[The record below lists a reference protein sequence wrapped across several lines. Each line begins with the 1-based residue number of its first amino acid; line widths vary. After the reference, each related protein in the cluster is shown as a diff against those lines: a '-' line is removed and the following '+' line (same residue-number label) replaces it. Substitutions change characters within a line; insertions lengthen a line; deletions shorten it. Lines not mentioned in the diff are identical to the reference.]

1 MKYMFLDIETYCE
14 RDLKECGVYPYAAD
28 PSFEILLFG
37 YSFDGSEVNVI
48 DLAQGEKLPND
59 VLEAITSPDVI
70 KIAHNALFERVCLSS
85 YLGMPVGTYLPPEQ
99 WRCSMVASAYL
110 GLPLSLDMLST
121 VLNLKNAK
129 MKEGKELIR
138 YFCLPCKPTK
148 SNGMRTRNKPQD
160 SPEKWATFA
169 LYNKY
174 DVLAEIE
181 ILSRIK
187 AFPMPDF
194 LWQEW
199 FLDQRINDRGV
210 LIDTEFVKSAIAID
224 EIVSNEL
231 QTKLKDITKLENPG
245 SVLQLKGWL
254 LENGLAIDSLGKKD
268 VAKLI
273 DESDNPLIK
282 EVLRLRL
289 MTSKTSIKKYQ
300 AMINAQCSDERARG
314 CFQFAGGHTLRWS
327 GRLIQFQNMRQ
338 NHIADLDGA
347 RALVKERNVEALE
360 MLYDDIPEL
369 LAMLIRTAIIPK
381 KECKF
386 IVADYSAIECRV
398 VAYIAK
404 EEWVLDAFRN
414 NEDIYSSVAS
424 KMMGR
429 VITKKTDPD
438 ARQRGKQATLSCGY
452 GGSVGALKAMGAL
465 DFMKEEEL
473 EPLVKSWRTANP
485 HIVKLWYDL
494 EKAAVIAINN
504 KTSAET
510 HGLKYTY
517 KSGLLFLR
525 LPSGRDMCYVRPK
538 VSTDDYG
545 RNKITYESLDA
556 THHWM
561 RTDTFS
567 GKLTENAVQAFARD
581 VLANSMTNLKNYDI
595 VMSIHD
601 ELVIECPMDTSLE
614 FICNEMGKS
623 PKWCSDLP
631 LRADGYECMYYK
643 KD

>member
-28 PSFEILLFG
+28 QSFEILLLG

-48 DLAQGEKLPND
+48 DLAQGEKLPKD

-85 YLGMPVGTYLPPEQ
+85 YLGMHVGTYLPPEQ

-160 SPEKWATFA
+160 SPEKWATFV

-199 FLDQRINDRGV
+199 FQDQRINDRGV

-254 LENGLAIDSLGKKD
+254 IDNGLAIDSLGKK
-268 VAKLI
+268 
-273 DESDNPLIK
+273 
-282 EVLRLRL
+282 
-289 MTSKTSIKKYQ
+289 M
-300 AMINAQCSDERARG
+300 
-314 CFQFAGGHTLRWS
+314 
-327 GRLIQFQNMRQ
+327 
-338 NHIADLDGA
+338 
-347 RALVKERNVEALE
+347 
-360 MLYDDIPEL
+360 
-369 LAMLIRTAIIPK
+369 
-381 KECKF
+381 
-386 IVADYSAIECRV
+386 
-398 VAYIAK
+398 
-404 EEWVLDAFRN
+404 
-414 NEDIYSSVAS
+414 
-424 KMMGR
+424 
-429 VITKKTDPD
+429 
-438 ARQRGKQATLSCGY
+438 
-452 GGSVGALKAMGAL
+452 
-465 DFMKEEEL
+465 
-473 EPLVKSWRTANP
+473 
-485 HIVKLWYDL
+485 
-494 EKAAVIAINN
+494 
-504 KTSAET
+504 
-510 HGLKYTY
+510 
-517 KSGLLFLR
+517 
-525 LPSGRDMCYVRPK
+525 
-538 VSTDDYG
+538 
-545 RNKITYESLDA
+545 
-556 THHWM
+556 
-561 RTDTFS
+561 
-567 GKLTENAVQAFARD
+567 
-581 VLANSMTNLKNYDI
+581 
-595 VMSIHD
+595 
-601 ELVIECPMDTSLE
+601 
-614 FICNEMGKS
+614 
-623 PKWCSDLP
+623 
-631 LRADGYECMYYK
+631 
-643 KD
+643 